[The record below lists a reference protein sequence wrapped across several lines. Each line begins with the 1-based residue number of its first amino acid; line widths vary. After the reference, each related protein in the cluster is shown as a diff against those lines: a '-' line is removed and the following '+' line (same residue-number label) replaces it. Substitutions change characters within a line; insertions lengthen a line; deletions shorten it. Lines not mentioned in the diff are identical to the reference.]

1 MDTTPPAEAQ
11 ADGAE
16 GNPVSRLMVGM
27 VIAIAAAVAAVV
39 VIAGILAKKKKAE
52 EFSIRMRM
60 EILCGEA
67 VSKKEIYYLTNELLI
82 GTGKQCDIVIRDPNA
97 ASVNTRIFKQGQ
109 MIYIEDMSSPQG
121 TVLNG
126 MRIFSSNRLR
136 SEDEITIGDT
146 VLRVLF

>member
-1 MDTTPPAEAQ
+1 
-11 ADGAE
+11 
-16 GNPVSRLMVGM
+16 MVGM

-109 MIYIEDMSSPQG
+109 MIYIEDMGSPQG

-136 SEDEITIGDT
+136 SEDEITIGST